1 MAQDVFDP
9 QILVPSDL
17 DVAMGSRPPIGRILL
32 VDDDPVVRELTSSVL
47 RRAGHSVVGVERA
60 STALREL
67 EIDHEGFDL
76 LITDLVMPGMTGLQ
90 LATRVRVTRPS
101 MPVLFISGYSDEL
114 LDHAVEIEPF
124 LAKPY
129 SAEALLA
136 AVGSLLQRSVSAGF

>member
-9 QILVPSDL
+9 QILVPADL
-17 DVAMGSRPPIGRILL
+17 SVASGSRPPIGRILL

-47 RRAGHSVVGVERA
+47 RRAGHVVVGVERA

-76 LITDLVMPGMTGLQ
+76 VITDLVMPGMTGLQ
-90 LATRVRVTRPS
+90 LATQVRMTRPS
-101 MPVLFISGYSDEL
+101 LPVLFISGYSDEL
-114 LDHAVEIEPF
+114 VDHAGDVEPF

-136 AVGSLLQRSVSAGF
+136 TVGSLLQRSGSAGS